1 MLKLTKWTFFG
12 AGFFII
18 GSVYAQDN
26 SSINTYSPYSMYGMG
41 DIAQPGLTATGSMGG
56 ITTGVR
62 ESRQIDYVNPAG
74 ASARDS
80 LTFVLDF
87 GGEMKNFYSK
97 TSTLNTSYNTANF
110 RHIAFAFPVGRF
122 GLSVGLTP
130 FSSVGY
136 EVEQRERNDDI
147 VASMGDVRYLYRGE
161 DGVNQI
167 FLNLGFNATERWAV
181 GAGVRYLFGSI
192 SHYYNVQFNTNAYYS
207 NVYSS
212 EVQKISSFVPTLG
225 AQYTQPLDDKRRIV
239 FGASFQPEMK
249 LRGTRTALSQVSA
262 NAGYD
267 TAYNS
272 SGSASA
278 LMPMQLNLGASI
290 TATEKWMLG
299 AEFNYQDWS
308 KTKVINS
315 TDAMGRSYN
324 IRLGGYYIPNRYD
337 VRYFWKR
344 MTYRGGLRYSQ
355 TPPLYNGNAV
365 RDIALNAGFSLPM
378 RGAGY
383 LNAGVEVGRRGATG
397 SGMVQETYLTLSV
410 GITLFEAWFV
420 KYRYE

>member
-12 AGFFII
+12 AGFWII

-26 SSINTYSPYSMYGMG
+26 SSINTYSPYSMYGLG
-41 DIAQPGLTATGSMGG
+41 DLAQPGLTATGNMGG

-62 ESRQIDYVNPAG
+62 ESKQIDYVNPAG

-87 GGEMKNFYSK
+87 GGEMRNFYANTATRS
-97 TSTLNTSYNTANF
+97 TSYNTANF
-110 RHIAFAFPVGRF
+110 RHIAAAFPVGRF
-122 GLSVGLTP
+122 GVSVGMAP

-136 EVEQRERNDDI
+136 EVERRERRDYM

-161 DGVNQI
+161 DGINQL
-167 FLNLGFNATERWAV
+167 FLNLGFNATKRLAI

-192 SHYYNVQFNTNAYYS
+192 SHYYNVKFNTNAYYS
-207 NVYSS
+207 NIYSS
-212 EVQKISSFVPTLG
+212 EVQKISDFVPTLG
-225 AQYTQPLDDKRRIV
+225 AQYTHPLGSSHRMV
-239 FGASFQPEMK
+239 LGASLQPQVN
-249 LRGTRTALSQVSA
+249 LSGTQSILSQISFSR
-262 NAGYD
+262 GYD
-267 TAYNS
+267 TAYS
-272 SGSASA
+272 ASGSSRT
-278 LMPMQLNLGASI
+278 LMPMQLNFGASV
-290 TATEKWMLG
+290 TANEKWMLG
-299 AEFNYQDWS
+299 ADFSYQDWS

-315 TDAMGRSYN
+315 TDEMGRSYN
-324 IRLGGYYIPNRYD
+324 LRLGGYYIPNRYD

-355 TPPLYNGNAV
+355 TPPLYNGNTV
-365 RDIALNAGFSLPM
+365 RDVALNAGFSFPM

-383 LNAGVEVGRRGATG
+383 LNAGVEVGQRGATKQ
-397 SGMVQETYLTLSV
+397 GMVQETYLTVSV

-420 KYRYE
+420 KYKYE